1 MELNKYRITIRTTA
15 TLVYYLSEYDMD
27 VAINY
32 ALEAPYRE
40 WEVSEFDKPSRED
53 VIADETRL

>member
-27 VAINY
+27 VAIG
-32 ALEAPYRE
+32 LCTRSTIIEE
-40 WEVSEFDKPSRED
+40 WEVSEFDDAAIE
-53 VIADETRL
+53 

>member
-1 MELNKYRITIRTTA
+1 
-15 TLVYYLSEYDMD
+15 

-40 WEVSEFDKPSRED
+40 WEVSEFDEPRRVD
-53 VIADETRL
+53 VMAEETRL